1 MAGHSHATN
10 VKWRKDR
17 QNQARGKL
25 HQKVRRDI
33 ELFIR
38 EEGKLSEKV
47 LNIAR
52 QNNFPKEK
60 VYQIW
65 EKIKLDKK
73 NSCSQY
79 FYQASF
85 GIWLCLEN
93 NVPDKLVTRLK
104 LKKMPLHLLFSYFQ
118 TVYILKLVGESD
130 LLTEFLLTDLPA
142 EVWEKIDYD
151 EQKQE
156 LISVEKEVINTIKNI
171 ISIKNPKLAIV
182 KEKNNWKASFPK
194 SLNNLEEKNYYLQLK
209 KELANIKFYSNV
221 DENRSY

>member
-17 QNQARGKL
+17 QSQVRGKL

-33 ELFIR
+33 ELLIR
-38 EEGKLSEKV
+38 EEGKISEKA

-65 EKIKLDKK
+65 EKIRLEKK
-73 NSCSQY
+73 SDCSLY
-79 FYQASF
+79 FYQAQF

-93 NVPDKLVTRLK
+93 DIYDKLASRLK
-104 LKKMPLHLLFSYFQ
+104 LKKMPLHLLSNYFQ
-118 TVYILKLVGESD
+118 PVYILKLAGESD
-130 LLTEFLLTDLPA
+130 FLTECLLNDLPA

-156 LISVEKEVINTIKNI
+156 LISAEKEVINAIKNI
-171 ISIKNPKLAIV
+171 ISIKNPKLEIV
-182 KEKNNWKASFPK
+182 EEKSLWKSFFPK
-194 SLNNLEEKNYYLQLK
+194 PLSNPEEQNYYSQLK
-209 KELANIKFYSNV
+209 EELANIKFYSNI
-221 DENRSY
+221 EE